1 MPPDNTWKNVTHVKP
16 NSDWEGDG
24 VSLLK
29 KLKWNGELLPNTHG
43 SRMKILQWI
52 MKEWAK
58 SCKWAMDSVSG
69 REFINDEEWV
79 IEKISHC
86 DFYEPREVLMD
97 DSQRRRA
104 NHLFKKYGGNRKGMD
119 FTKVGKVYPK

>member
-1 MPPDNTWKNVTHVKP
+1 MPPDNTWKNVTYVKP

-79 IEKISHC
+79 MKVIDEINTHEQRARR
-86 DFYEPREVLMD
+86 FQTMD
-97 DSQRRRA
+97 KYHRRLA
-104 NHLFKKYGGNRKGMD
+104 NQLFKKYGGCRNGMN
-119 FTKVGKVYPK
+119 FTK